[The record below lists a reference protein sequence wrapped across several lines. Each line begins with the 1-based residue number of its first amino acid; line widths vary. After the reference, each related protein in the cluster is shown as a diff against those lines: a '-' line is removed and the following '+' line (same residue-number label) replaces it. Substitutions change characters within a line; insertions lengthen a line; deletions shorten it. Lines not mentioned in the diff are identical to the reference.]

1 MRPIDLLAALSDRAV
16 QTALAL
22 DADTRAQ
29 LAALHGRVC
38 CIRVTAPQVTLYLLP
53 DETGLHVRSQY
64 DGAVDVSLSGSVSA
78 FARLAVQGR
87 HSSVMTDGGVRVQG
101 DAELGQQLQKILGQ
115 LDLDWEEL
123 MARVIG
129 DLPARSAAN
138 LLRGVGGWVRQTAE
152 LERENLADYLREE
165 RKILATEVAMQRF
178 EKSLSQ
184 LRAGV
189 DRAARRLELLRKPDA
204 D

>member
-16 QTALAL
+16 QTALEL

-87 HSSVMTDGGVRVQG
+87 RSSVMTDGGVRVQG

-123 MARVIG
+123 LARVMG

>member
-16 QTALAL
+16 QTALEL

-38 CIRVTAPQVTLYLLP
+38 CIRVTAPPVTLYLLP

-123 MARVIG
+123 LARVMG

>member
-1 MRPIDLLAALSDRAV
+1 MRPVDLLAALSDRAV
-16 QTALAL
+16 QTALEL

-87 HSSVMTDGGVRVQG
+87 RSSVMTDGGVRVQG

-123 MARVIG
+123 LARVIG